1 MASDYELIPLDK
13 IKDSKIS
20 VQAPEITVN
29 PESEFTLA
37 PEKAKPFEFSTRE
50 MAGNL
55 FPSFIQLGRNIGQ
68 AVLSPKETLSGLG
81 GTLGGLLYQGLP
93 EGVGNPETRAKQ
105 EAMYSQAKDYLGE
118 RFGGQENLLRTL
130 QNDPV
135 GLAADLSAVL
145 TGGGAALLKGQ
156 SAIGRTGGLVGN
168 VGKYAK
174 TAGEYTNPITGL
186 QYVAKESLPTAM
198 AGATRTSPESFITGY
213 EAGKEGGNA
222 LKSFR
227 GGMTGKIPESDILFN
242 VKKGIKIMGSDAS
255 NVYDTLKTGWVN
267 TGQKLNYDN
276 ILNGLDEVK
285 TQFKV
290 GGQAN
295 APTKLI
301 KEEQAKLAEL
311 DSIIKEFKNPKY
323 HTADGFDSMKQKIGK
338 KMPSAEFSKDVRGA
352 YTKVLDDVRNELS
365 TVKGY
370 DAAMTDYSK
379 TMSAINDIKQ
389 SLTSGQNV
397 EGGVRKV
404 LSLVKDAPTQEY
416 KLSIANTLKNSTG
429 IDIMPAVAGASLK
442 NLTSPYF
449 KQTMLGGG
457 GAAGV
462 ASYVNPAF
470 AVPALTALLTAGTI
484 TSPRL
489 LGELS
494 QLSGQVGRYL
504 PAERVRNLGLLG
516 EVATQTVRNPQ
527 KGLINLQQPLN
538 PEDYGYIQ
546 Q

>member
-1 MASDYELIPLDK
+1 MAADYELVPLDK
-13 IKDSKIS
+13 IKDSKLS

-29 PESEFTLA
+29 PEAQFSLE

-50 MAGNL
+50 MIGNI
-55 FPSFIQLGRNIGQ
+55 PSSGIQLGRNIGQ
-68 AVLSPKETLSGLG
+68 AVTSPRETLSGLG

-93 EGVGNPETRAKQ
+93 EGVGNPETRARQTEMYNNAKQ
-105 EAMYSQAKDYLGE
+105 YLGE
-118 RFGGQENLLRTL
+118 RFGGQENLLKTL

-145 TGGGAALLKGQ
+145 TGGGSALLKAQ

-174 TAGEYTNPITGL
+174 TAGEYTNPITGV
-186 QYVAKESLPTAM
+186 QYVAKESLPTIM
-198 AGATRTSPESFITGY
+198 AGVTRTSPESFITGY

-227 GGMTGKIPESDILFN
+227 GAMTGKIPESDIVFN
-242 VKKGIKIMGSDAS
+242 VKKGINIMGDNAS
-255 NVYDTLKTGWVN
+255 NVYNTLKTGWAN

-290 GGQAN
+290 GGQTN
-295 APTKLI
+295 APSKLL
-301 KEEQAKLAEL
+301 KLEQQKLGEL
-311 DSIIKEFKNPKY
+311 DSIVSEFKNPKY
-323 HTADGFDSMKQKIGK
+323 HTAEGFDFMKQKIGK
-338 KMPSAEFSKDVRGA
+338 AMPSAEYSKEVRSA

-370 DAAMTDYSK
+370 DAAMTNYGK

-397 EGGVRKV
+397 EGGIRKV

-416 KLSIANTLKNSTG
+416 RLSIADTLKNATG
-429 IDIMPAVAGASLK
+429 IDIMPAVAGSSLK
-442 NLTSPYF
+442 DLTSPYF
-449 KQTMLGGG
+449 KNTMLGGG
-457 GAAGV
+457 AATGI
-462 ASYVNPAF
+462 ASFINPAYTL
-470 AVPALTALLTAGTI
+470 PALGGLVGAGI
-484 TSPRL
+484 VTSPRL

-494 QLSGQVGRYL
+494 QLSGQVAKYL

-516 EVATQTVRNPQ
+516 ETATQTVRNPQ

>member
-1 MASDYELIPLDK
+1 MAAEYELIPLDK
-13 IKDSKIS
+13 IKDSKLS
-20 VQAPEITVN
+20 VQAPEITVS
-29 PESEFTLA
+29 PEAEFTLA
-37 PEKAKPFEFSTRE
+37 PEKAKPFDFSARQ
-50 MAGNL
+50 MIGNI
-55 FPSFIQLGRNIGQ
+55 PSSGIQLARNIGQ
-68 AVLSPKETLSGLG
+68 AVTSPRETLSGLG

-93 EGVGNPETRAKQ
+93 EGVGNPETRARQ
-105 EAMYSQAKDYLGE
+105 EAMYNQAKDYLGE
-118 RFGGQENLLRTL
+118 RFGGQENILRTL

-174 TAGEYTNPITGL
+174 TAGEYTNPITGV
-186 QYVAKESLPTAM
+186 QYVAKESLPTIM
-198 AGATRTSPESFITGY
+198 GGVTRTSPESFITGY
-213 EAGKEGGNA
+213 EAGKEGGKA
-222 LKSFR
+222 LESFR

-242 VKKGIKIMGSDAS
+242 VKKGINIMGDDAS
-255 NVYDTLKTGWVN
+255 NVYNTLKTGWAN

-276 ILNGLDEVK
+276 ILSGLDEVK

-295 APTKLI
+295 APSKLL
-301 KEEQAKLAEL
+301 KLEQQKLGEL
-311 DSIIKEFKNPKY
+311 DSIITEFKNPKY
-323 HTADGFDSMKQKIGK
+323 HTAEGFDFMKQKIGK
-338 KMPSAEFSKDVRGA
+338 AMPSAEYSKEVRGA
-352 YTKVLDDVRNELS
+352 YTKVLDNVRNELS

-370 DAAMTDYSK
+370 DSAMTNYGK

-389 SLTSGQNV
+389 SLTAGQNV

-429 IDIMPAVAGASLK
+429 IDIMPAVAGSSLK
-442 NLTSPYF
+442 SLTSPYF

-470 AVPALTALLTAGTI
+470 AVPALTALLTAGTVS
-484 TSPRL
+484 SPRL

-516 EVATQTVRNPQ
+516 EAATQTVRNPQ

>member
-1 MASDYELIPLDK
+1 
-13 IKDSKIS
+13 
-20 VQAPEITVN
+20 
-29 PESEFTLA
+29 
-37 PEKAKPFEFSTRE
+37 
-50 MAGNL
+50 
-55 FPSFIQLGRNIGQ
+55 
-68 AVLSPKETLSGLG
+68 
-81 GTLGGLLYQGLP
+81 
-93 EGVGNPETRAKQ
+93 
-105 EAMYSQAKDYLGE
+105 
-118 RFGGQENLLRTL
+118 
-130 QNDPV
+130 
-135 GLAADLSAVL
+135 
-145 TGGGAALLKGQ
+145 
-156 SAIGRTGGLVGN
+156 
-168 VGKYAK
+168 
-174 TAGEYTNPITGL
+174 
-186 QYVAKESLPTAM
+186 
-198 AGATRTSPESFITGY
+198 
-213 EAGKEGGNA
+213 
-222 LKSFR
+222 
-227 GGMTGKIPESDILFN
+227 
-242 VKKGIKIMGSDAS
+242 MGDDAS
-255 NVYDTLKTGWVN
+255 NVYNTIKTGWAN

-276 ILNGLDEVK
+276 ILSGLDEVK

-295 APTKLI
+295 APSKLL
-301 KEEQAKLAEL
+301 KLEQQKLGEL
-311 DSIIKEFKNPKY
+311 DSIITEFKNPKY
-323 HTADGFDSMKQKIGK
+323 HTAEGFDFMKQKIGK
-338 KMPSAEFSKDVRGA
+338 AMPSAEYSKEVRGA
-352 YTKVLDDVRNELS
+352 YTKVLDNVRNELS

-370 DAAMTDYSK
+370 DSAMTNYGK

-389 SLTSGQNV
+389 SLTAGQNV

-449 KQTMLGGG
+449 RQTMLGGG
-457 GAAGV
+457 AATGV
-462 ASYVNPAF
+462 ASYINPAYT
-470 AVPALTALLTAGTI
+470 VPALTALATAGTL

-489 LGELS
+489 LGELA

>member
-13 IKDSKIS
+13 IKESKLS

-29 PESEFTLA
+29 PESEFTLT
-37 PEKAKPFEFSTRE
+37 PEKSKPFEFSTRE
-50 MAGNL
+50 MIGNI
-55 FPSFIQLGRNIGQ
+55 PSSTIQLGRNIGQ
-68 AVLSPKETLSGLG
+68 AVTSPKETLSGLG
-81 GTLGGLLYQGLP
+81 GTLGGLLFQGLP
-93 EGVGNPETRAKQ
+93 EGVGNPETRARQTEMYNNAKQ
-105 EAMYSQAKDYLGE
+105 YLGE

-145 TGGGAALLKGQ
+145 TGGGSALLKAQ

-174 TAGEYTNPITGL
+174 TAGEYTNPITGV
-186 QYVAKESLPTAM
+186 QYVAKESLPTIM
-198 AGATRTSPESFITGY
+198 AGVTRTSPESFITGY

-227 GGMTGKIPESDILFN
+227 GAMTGKIPESDIVFN
-242 VKKGIKIMGSDAS
+242 VKKGINIMGDNAS
-255 NVYDTLKTGWVN
+255 NVYNTLKTGWAN
-267 TGQKLNYDN
+267 TGQRLNYDN

-285 TQFKV
+285 SQFKV
-290 GGQAN
+290 GGNAN
-295 APTKLI
+295 APSKLL
-301 KEEQAKLAEL
+301 KLEQQKLNEL
-311 DSIIKEFKNPKY
+311 DSIVSEFRNPRY
-323 HTADGFDSMKQKIGK
+323 HTAEGFDFMKQKIGK
-338 KMPSAEFSKDVRGA
+338 AMPSAEYSKEVRGA

-365 TVKGY
+365 NVQGY
-370 DAAMTDYSK
+370 DSAMTNYSK

-397 EGGVRKV
+397 EGGIRKV

-416 KLSIANTLKNSTG
+416 RLSIADTLKNATG
-429 IDIMPAVAGASLK
+429 IDIMPAVAGSSLK
-442 NLTSPYF
+442 DLTSPYF
-449 KQTMLGGG
+449 KNTMLGGG
-457 GAAGV
+457 AATGI
-462 ASYVNPAF
+462 ASFINPAYTL
-470 AVPALTALLTAGTI
+470 PALGGLAGAGI
-484 TSPRL
+484 VTSPRL

-494 QLSGQVGRYL
+494 QLSGQVARYL

-516 EVATQTVRNPQ
+516 ETATQTVRNPQ

>member
-1 MASDYELIPLDK
+1 MAADYELVPLDK
-13 IKDSKIS
+13 IKDSKLS

-29 PESEFTLA
+29 PEAQFSLE

-50 MAGNL
+50 MIGNI
-55 FPSFIQLGRNIGQ
+55 PSSGIQLGRNIGQ
-68 AVLSPKETLSGLG
+68 AVTSPRETLSGLG

-93 EGVGNPETRAKQ
+93 EGVGNPETRARQTEMYNNAKQ
-105 EAMYSQAKDYLGE
+105 YLGE
-118 RFGGQENLLRTL
+118 RFGGQENLLKTL

-145 TGGGAALLKGQ
+145 TGGGSALLKAQ

-174 TAGEYTNPITGL
+174 TAGEYTNPITGV
-186 QYVAKESLPTAM
+186 QYVAKESLPTIM
-198 AGATRTSPESFITGY
+198 AGVTRTSPESFITGY

-227 GGMTGKIPESDILFN
+227 GAMTGKIPESDIVFN
-242 VKKGIKIMGSDAS
+242 VKKGINIMGDNAS
-255 NVYDTLKTGWVN
+255 NVYNTLKTGWAN

-290 GGQAN
+290 GGQTN
-295 APTKLI
+295 APSKLL
-301 KEEQAKLAEL
+301 KLEQQKLGEL
-311 DSIIKEFKNPKY
+311 DSIVSEFKNPKY
-323 HTADGFDSMKQKIGK
+323 HTAEGFDFMKQKIGK
-338 KMPSAEFSKDVRGA
+338 AMPSAEYSKEVRSA

-370 DAAMTDYSK
+370 DAAMTNYGK

-397 EGGVRKV
+397 EGGIRKV

-416 KLSIANTLKNSTG
+416 RLSIADTLKNATG
-429 IDIMPAVAGASLK
+429 IDIMPAVAGSSLK
-442 NLTSPYF
+442 DLTSPYF
-449 KQTMLGGG
+449 KNTMLGGG
-457 GAAGV
+457 AATGI
-462 ASYVNPAF
+462 ASFINPAYTL
-470 AVPALTALLTAGTI
+470 PALGGLAGAGI
-484 TSPRL
+484 VTSPRL

-494 QLSGQVGRYL
+494 QLSGQVAKYL

-516 EVATQTVRNPQ
+516 ETATQTVRNPQ

>member
-1 MASDYELIPLDK
+1 MAADYELVPLEK
-13 IKDSKIS
+13 TKDSKLSI
-20 VQAPEITVN
+20 QAPEITVN
-29 PESEFTLA
+29 PEAQFSLE
-37 PEKAKPFEFSTRE
+37 PEKSKPFEFSTRE

-68 AVLSPKETLSGLG
+68 AVTSPKETLSGLG

-93 EGVGNPETRAKQ
+93 EGVGNPETRARQ
-105 EAMYSQAKDYLGE
+105 ETMYSQAKDYLGE

-145 TGGGAALLKGQ
+145 TGGGSALLKAQ

-174 TAGEYTNPITGL
+174 TAGEYTNPITGV
-186 QYVAKESLPTAM
+186 QYVAKESLPTIM
-198 AGATRTSPESFITGY
+198 AGVTRTSPESFITGY

-227 GGMTGKIPESDILFN
+227 GAMTGKIPESDIVFN
-242 VKKGIKIMGSDAS
+242 VKKGINIMGDNAS
-255 NVYDTLKTGWVN
+255 NVYNTLKTGWAN
-267 TGQKLNYDN
+267 TGQKLNYDS

-290 GGQAN
+290 GGQTN
-295 APTKLI
+295 APSKLL
-301 KEEQAKLAEL
+301 KLEQQKLGEL
-311 DSIIKEFKNPKY
+311 DSIVSEFKNPKY
-323 HTADGFDSMKQKIGK
+323 HTAEGFDFMKQKIGK
-338 KMPSAEFSKDVRGA
+338 AMPSAEYSKEVRSA

-370 DAAMTDYSK
+370 DAAMTNYGK

-397 EGGVRKV
+397 EGGIRKV

-416 KLSIANTLKNSTG
+416 RLSIADTLKNATG
-429 IDIMPAVAGASLK
+429 IDIMPAVAGSSLK
-442 NLTSPYF
+442 DLTSPYF
-449 KQTMLGGG
+449 KNTMLGGG
-457 GAAGV
+457 AATGI
-462 ASYVNPAF
+462 ASFINPAYTL
-470 AVPALTALLTAGTI
+470 PALGGLAGAGI
-484 TSPRL
+484 VTSPRL

-494 QLSGQVGRYL
+494 QLSGQAARYL

-516 EVATQTVRNPQ
+516 ETATQTVRNPQ

>member
-13 IKDSKIS
+13 IKESKLS

-29 PESEFTLA
+29 PESEFTLT
-37 PEKAKPFEFSTRE
+37 PEKSKPFEFSTRE
-50 MAGNL
+50 MIGNI
-55 FPSFIQLGRNIGQ
+55 PSSTIQLGRNIGQ
-68 AVLSPKETLSGLG
+68 AVTSPKETLSGLG
-81 GTLGGLLYQGLP
+81 GTLGGLLFQGLP
-93 EGVGNPETRAKQ
+93 EGVGNPETRARQTEMYNNAKQ
-105 EAMYSQAKDYLGE
+105 YLGE

-145 TGGGAALLKGQ
+145 TGGGSALLKAQ

-174 TAGEYTNPITGL
+174 TAGEYTNPITGV
-186 QYVAKESLPTAM
+186 QYVAKESLPTIM
-198 AGATRTSPESFITGY
+198 AGVTRTSPESFITGY

-227 GGMTGKIPESDILFN
+227 GAMTGKIPESDIVFN
-242 VKKGIKIMGSDAS
+242 VKKGINIMGDNAS
-255 NVYDTLKTGWVN
+255 NVYNTLKTGWAN
-267 TGQKLNYDN
+267 TGQRLNYDN

-285 TQFKV
+285 SQFKV
-290 GGQAN
+290 GGNAN
-295 APTKLI
+295 APSKLL
-301 KEEQAKLAEL
+301 KLEQQKLNEL
-311 DSIIKEFKNPKY
+311 DSIVSEFRNPRY
-323 HTADGFDSMKQKIGK
+323 HTAEGFDFMKQKIGK
-338 KMPSAEFSKDVRGA
+338 AMPSAEYSKEVRGA

-365 TVKGY
+365 NVQGY
-370 DAAMTDYSK
+370 DSAMTNYSK

-397 EGGVRKV
+397 EGGIRKV

-416 KLSIANTLKNSTG
+416 RLSIADTLKNATG
-429 IDIMPAVAGASLK
+429 IDIMPAVAGSSLK
-442 NLTSPYF
+442 DLTSPYF
-449 KQTMLGGG
+449 KNTMLGGG
-457 GAAGV
+457 AATGI
-462 ASYVNPAF
+462 ASFINPAYTL
-470 AVPALTALLTAGTI
+470 PALGGLAGAGI
-484 TSPRL
+484 VTSPRL

-494 QLSGQVGRYL
+494 QLSGQAARYL

-516 EVATQTVRNPQ
+516 ETATQTVRNPQ

>member
-13 IKDSKIS
+13 IKDSKLS
-20 VQAPEITVN
+20 VQAPEVTVN

-37 PEKAKPFEFSTRE
+37 PEKAKPFEFSTRQ
-50 MAGNL
+50 MIGNI
-55 FPSFIQLGRNIGQ
+55 PSSGIQLARNIGQ
-68 AVLSPKETLSGLG
+68 AVTSPKETLSGLG
-81 GTLGGLLYQGLP
+81 GTLGGLIYQGLP
-93 EGVGNPETRAKQ
+93 EGVGNPETRARQ
-105 EAMYSQAKDYLGE
+105 EAMYNQAKEYLGE
-118 RFGGQENLLRTL
+118 RFGGQENILKTL

-135 GLAADLSAVL
+135 GLLADLSAAF

-156 SAIGRTGGLVGN
+156 SALGRTGGLVGN

-174 TAGEYTNPITGL
+174 TAGEYTNPITGV
-186 QYVAKESLPTAM
+186 QYVAKETLPTVM
-198 AGATRTSPESFITGY
+198 GGFTRTSPEAFITGY
-213 EAGKEGGNA
+213 EAGKEGGKA
-222 LKSFR
+222 LESFR

-242 VKKGIKIMGSDAS
+242 VKKGINIMGNDAS
-255 NVYDTLKTGWVN
+255 NVYNTLKTGWAN
-267 TGQKLNYDN
+267 TGQKLNYEN
-276 ILNGLDEVK
+276 ILTGLDDVK
-285 TQFKV
+285 NQFKI
-290 GGQAN
+290 GGKEK
-295 APTKLI
+295 APSKLL
-301 KEEQAKLAEL
+301 KLEEQKLGEL
-311 DSIIKEFKNPKY
+311 DSIINEFKNKKY
-323 HTADGFDSMKQKIGK
+323 HTAEGFDFMKQKIGK
-338 KMPSAEFSKDVRGA
+338 AMPSAEYSKDVRGA
-352 YTKVLDDVRNELS
+352 YTKVLDNIRNELS

-389 SLTSGQNV
+389 SLTAGQNV
-397 EGGVRKV
+397 ESGVRKI

-449 KQTMLGGG
+449 KNTVLGGG
-457 GAAGV
+457 GAASV
-462 ASYVNPAF
+462 ASYLNPAF
-470 AVPALTALLTAGTI
+470 AVPAFTALGAAGLAS
-484 TSPRL
+484 SPRL

-504 PAERVRNLGLLG
+504 PAETVRNLGLLG

>member
-1 MASDYELIPLDK
+1 MASEYELIPLDK
-13 IKDSKIS
+13 IKDSKLSI
-20 VQAPEITVN
+20 QAPEITVN
-29 PESEFTLA
+29 PESEFNLE

-50 MAGNL
+50 MVGNL
-55 FPSFIQLGRNIGQ
+55 GPSYIQLSRNIGQ
-68 AVLSPKETLSGLG
+68 AITSPKETLSGLG
-81 GTLGGLLYQGLP
+81 GTLGGLIYQGLP
-93 EGVGNPETRAKQ
+93 EGVGNPETRARQ
-105 EAMYSQAKDYLGE
+105 EAMYNQAKDYLGE

-145 TGGGAALLKGQ
+145 TGGGGALLKAQ
-156 SAIGRTGGLVGN
+156 SAIGRTGGLIGN

-174 TAGEYTNPITGL
+174 TAGEYTNPISFL
-186 QYVAKESLPTAM
+186 QFAAKKSFPTVF
-198 AGATRTSPESFITGY
+198 GGVTNTSPESFITGY
-213 EAGKEGGNA
+213 EAGKEGGKA
-222 LKSFR
+222 LESFR

-242 VKKGIKIMGSDAS
+242 VKNGINIMGKNAS
-255 NVYDTLKTGWVN
+255 NIYETLKSNWVN
-267 TGQKLNYDN
+267 TSQKLNYDN
-276 ILNGLDEVK
+276 ILNGLDKVK
-285 TQFKV
+285 LQFKV
-290 GGQAN
+290 GGEAN
-295 APTKLI
+295 APSKLI
-301 KEEQAKLAEL
+301 KLQQQKLNEL
-311 DSIIKEFKNPKY
+311 DSIVKEFKNSKY
-323 HTADGFDSMKQKIGK
+323 HTADGFDSMKQKIGDN
-338 KMPSAEFSKDVRGA
+338 MPSVEYKKVRGA
-352 YTKVLDDVRNELS
+352 YTQVLDDIHNELS

-449 KQTMLGGG
+449 RNTMLGGG
-457 GAAGV
+457 GAASA
-462 ASYVNPAF
+462 ASYYNPAF
-470 AVPALTALLTAGTI
+470 AIPAFTALAATGTL

-494 QLSGQVGRYL
+494 QLAGQAARYL
-504 PAERVRNLGLLG
+504 PAERVRNIGLLG